1 MSSGAPPQSF
11 IGSSTTLF
19 RGDPCYKLW
28 CWPHGSGKQLSMLPC
43 FRRSWGGALPTPHSI
58 NYQRKWGLLNSRVN
72 SLQFVIVII
81 TRLFNSLLQ
90 IHDYCPF
97 SFILLLDINP
107 PRFFFIFFFLI
118 VIIINFL
125 NIFYL

>member
-1 MSSGAPPQSF
+1 VEHPHNHSLVPQPLSF
-11 IGSSTTLF
+11 VEIHVINYGVDLTEVASNY
-19 RGDPCYKLW
+19 PCYHVFADL
-28 CWPHGSGKQLSMLPC
+28 
-43 FRRSWGGALPTPHSI
+43 GGVPYRHPILLIIKESD
-58 NYQRKWGLLNSRVN
+58 GLLNSRVN